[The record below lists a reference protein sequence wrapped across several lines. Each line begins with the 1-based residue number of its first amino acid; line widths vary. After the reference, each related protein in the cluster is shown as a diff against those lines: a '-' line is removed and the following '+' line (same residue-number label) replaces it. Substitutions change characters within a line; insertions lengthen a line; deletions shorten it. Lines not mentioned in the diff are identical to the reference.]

1 MIYNHLTP
9 KVMYMDYL
17 LISSNKMLIVQINLR
32 IIQIIVMNRM
42 KGIQMSQND
51 LIKTIRMNYL
61 FDFYQALLT
70 DKQRNYLELFYLQDY
85 SLSEIADTFDVSR
98 QAVYDNIRRTGDLV
112 EDYEMKLGLYQNFE
126 KRQNIYEAIK
136 KHIDEPE
143 IIKQYLQTLED
154 LE

>member
-1 MIYNHLTP
+1 M
-9 KVMYMDYL
+9 
-17 LISSNKMLIVQINLR
+17 
-32 IIQIIVMNRM
+32 IIQITWMYGM
-42 KGIQMSQND
+42 KAIKMSQND

-61 FDFYQALLT
+61 FDFYQSLLT
-70 DKQRNYLELFYLQDY
+70 EKQRNYLELFYLQDY

-112 EDYEMKLGLYQNFE
+112 EDYEEKLGLYQNFE

-136 KHIDEPE
+136 KHIEEPE
-143 IIKQYLQTLED
+143 KIKQYLQALED